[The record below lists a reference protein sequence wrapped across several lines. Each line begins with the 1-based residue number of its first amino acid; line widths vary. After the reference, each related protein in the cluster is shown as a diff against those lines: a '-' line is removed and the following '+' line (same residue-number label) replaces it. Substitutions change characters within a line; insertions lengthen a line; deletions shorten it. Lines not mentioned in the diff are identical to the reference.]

1 MTPINEKYDWF
12 LEKSGIE
19 RKSYQFDGVRWCV
32 HLETHRDPSLPIH
45 GGFIADEMGLGKTIM
60 MIATFIANFV
70 PRTLIVLP
78 NILLEQ
84 WQSEIYRTT
93 GHKALIYHGKN
104 KKLISLEQLKSAFIV
119 LTTYNTVAVTKKQLA
134 LDPSLSKDRELH
146 KIRWD
151 RIVFDEAH
159 HLRNKNSR
167 WIGCKHLKSKIRWL
181 ISGTPVQ
188 NKRRDFFNLCS
199 SLKMPASYY
208 ADTDNLRH
216 LVTNFVLKRSKKQVG
231 ISLPNLNLDN
241 ESVLW
246 KSESERKLSHDIHR
260 ALAMSAQKLKLF
272 MHARQSCI
280 LPSLLKD
287 NVDSMISNKV
297 ISKDNFNS
305 GALLCSSKMDAVV
318 STILGRKGNGNG
330 KLVFCHFR
338 GEIDSLISRLREGG
352 ISNICTFDGRVS
364 QATRFRMLRKK
375 EDYEVI
381 VLQIQTGC
389 EGLNLQQN
397 FSEVYF
403 LSPNWNPAIEDQAVA
418 RCHRIGQTKPVSV
431 FRFHMD
437 STFEKGGAKNDLNEV
452 GAENEFLTLDQ
463 YISTVQ
469 DGKREISN
477 EILPICQM

>member
-1 MTPINEKYDWF
+1 MSPINEKYNWF

-19 RKSYQFDGVRWCV
+19 RKSYQFDGIQWCV
-32 HLETHRDPSLPIH
+32 HLETHRDTSLPIH

-84 WQSEIYRTT
+84 WQSEIFRTT

-104 KKLISLEQLKSAFIV
+104 KKKITSEQLKSAFIV
-119 LTTYNTVAVTKKQLA
+119 LTTYNTVAITKKHMA
-134 LDPSLSKDRELH
+134 SSTIGPLH
-146 KIRWD
+146 EIRWD

-167 WIGCKHLKSKIRWL
+167 WTGCKMLKSKVRWL

-199 SLKMPASYY
+199 SLKMPSSYY
-208 ADTDNLRH
+208 ADVANLQH
-216 LVTNFVLKRSKKQVG
+216 LVSHFVLKRSKKQVG

-246 KSESERKLSHDIHR
+246 KNEIERNLSRDIHR
-260 ALAMSAQKLKLF
+260 ALAMSSVKLKLF

-287 NVDSMISNKV
+287 NVENMVSNKV
-297 ISKDNFNS
+297 IPKEHSTS

-330 KLVFCHFR
+330 KWVFCHFR
-338 GEIDSLISRLREGG
+338 GEIDTLISRLREGG
-352 ISNICTFDGRVS
+352 IQNICTFDGRVT
-364 QATRFRMLRKK
+364 QAARFRRLK

-381 VLQIQTGC
+381 ILQIQTGC
-389 EGLNLQQN
+389 EGLNLQKN

-403 LSPNWNPAIEDQAVA
+403 VSPHWNPAIEDQAVA

-431 FRFHMD
+431 FRFHME
-437 STFEKGGAKNDLNEV
+437 SGEM
-452 GAENEFLTLDQ
+452 ENEFLSLDQ
-463 YISTVQ
+463 YITTVQ

-477 EILPICQM
+477 EILPIGQI

>member
-1 MTPINEKYDWF
+1 MNPINEKYNWF

-19 RKSYQFDGVRWCV
+19 RKSYQLDGIRWCV

-119 LTTYNTVAVTKKQLA
+119 LTTYNTVAITKKQQET
-134 LDPSLSKDRELH
+134 PLH
-146 KIRWD
+146 EFRWD

-167 WIGCKHLKSKIRWL
+167 WIGCKMLKSKIRWL

-208 ADTDNLRH
+208 ADTNNLNH
-216 LVTNFVLKRSKKQVG
+216 LITHFVLKRTKKQVG

-260 ALAMSAQKLKLF
+260 ALAMSSQKLKLF
-272 MHARQSCI
+272 MHARQTCI

-287 NVDSMISNKV
+287 NVNSMISDRV
-297 ISKDNFNS
+297 IPKEHFKS

-318 STILGRKGNGNG
+318 STILGRRGNGNG

-338 GEIDSLISRLREGG
+338 GEIDTLIYRLREGG
-352 ISNICTFDGRVS
+352 ISNICTFDGRVT
-364 QATRFRMLRKK
+364 QAVRFRLLRKK

-381 VLQIQTGC
+381 ILQIQTGC
-389 EGLNLQQN
+389 EGLNLQKN
-397 FSEVYF
+397 FSEIYF
-403 LSPNWNPAIEDQAVA
+403 VSPHWNPAIEDQAVA
-418 RCHRIGQTKPVSV
+418 RCHRIGQTKQVSV
-431 FRFHMD
+431 FRFHME
-437 STFEKGGAKNDLNEV
+437 STKND
-452 GAENEFLTLDQ
+452 FLTLDQ
-463 YISTVQ
+463 YITTVQ

-477 EILPICQM
+477 EILPISTF

>member
-104 KKLISLEQLKSAFIV
+104 KKKITPQQLKSAFIV
-119 LTTYNTVAVTKKQLA
+119 LTTYNTVAVTKKQSA
-134 LDPSLSKDRELH
+134 ITDVVVTPLH
-146 KIRWD
+146 EIRWD

-246 KSESERKLSHDIHR
+246 KSESERRLSHDIHR

-297 ISKDNFNS
+297 ISKANFNS

-437 STFEKGGAKNDLNEV
+437 SGDTGQLER
-452 GAENEFLTLDQ
+452 EFLSLDQ
-463 YISTVQ
+463 YITTVQ

-477 EILPICQM
+477 EILPTANI

>member
-1 MTPINEKYDWF
+1 MTPINEKYNWF

-19 RKSYQFDGVRWCV
+19 RKSYQLDGIRWCV

-119 LTTYNTVAVTKKQLA
+119 LTTYNTVAVTKKQSEM
-134 LDPSLSKDRELH
+134 PLH
-146 KIRWD
+146 EIYWD

-167 WIGCKHLKSKIRWL
+167 WIGCKMLKSRIRWL

-260 ALAMSAQKLKLF
+260 ALAMSSQKLKLF

-280 LPSLLKD
+280 LPSLLKN
-287 NVDSMISNKV
+287 NVNSMISNKV

-338 GEIDSLISRLREGG
+338 GEIDTLIHRLREGG
-352 ISNICTFDGRVS
+352 ISNICTFDGRVT
-364 QATRFRMLRKK
+364 QAVRFRRLK

-381 VLQIQTGC
+381 ILQIQTGC
-389 EGLNLQQN
+389 EGLNLQKN
-397 FSEVYF
+397 FSEIYF
-403 LSPNWNPAIEDQAVA
+403 VSPHWNPAIEDQAVA
-418 RCHRIGQTKPVSV
+418 RCHRIGQTKQVSV

-437 STFEKGGAKNDLNEV
+437 SGDTGNHDL
-452 GAENEFLTLDQ
+452 EFLSLDQ
-463 YISTVQ
+463 YITTVQ

>member
-1 MTPINEKYDWF
+1 MNPINEKYNWF

-60 MIATFIANFV
+60 MIATFITNFV

-84 WQSEIYRTT
+84 WQSEIFRTT

-104 KKLISLEQLKSAFIV
+104 KKKITPEQLKSAFIV
-119 LTTYNTVAVTKKQLA
+119 LTTYNTVAITKKQQET
-134 LDPSLSKDRELH
+134 PLH
-146 KIRWD
+146 EFRWD

-167 WIGCKHLKSKIRWL
+167 WIGCKMLKSKIRWL

-208 ADTDNLRH
+208 TDVANLQH
-216 LVTNFVLKRSKKQVG
+216 LVSHFVLKRSKKQVG

-260 ALAMSAQKLKLF
+260 ALAMSSVKLKLF
-272 MHARQSCI
+272 MHARQTCI
-280 LPSLLKD
+280 LPSLLK
-287 NVDSMISNKV
+287 NSFENMVSNKV
-297 ISKDNFNS
+297 ISKTHSTS

-338 GEIDSLISRLREGG
+338 GEIDTLISRLREGG
-352 ISNICTFDGRVS
+352 IQNICTFDGRVT
-364 QATRFRMLRKK
+364 QAARFRLLRKK

-381 VLQIQTGC
+381 ILQIQSGC
-389 EGLNLQQN
+389 EGLNLQKN
-397 FSEVYF
+397 FSEIYF
-403 LSPNWNPAIEDQAVA
+403 VSPHWNPAIEDQAVA

-431 FRFHMD
+431 FRFHME
-437 STFEKGGAKNDLNEV
+437 SGFEDD
-452 GAENEFLTLDQ
+452 FLTLDQ
-463 YISTVQ
+463 YITTVQ
-469 DGKREISN
+469 DSKREISN
-477 EILPICQM
+477 EILPISTL

>member
-1 MTPINEKYDWF
+1 MLSINERYDWF

-19 RKSYQFDGVRWCV
+19 RKSYQYDGVQWCV

-60 MIATFIANFV
+60 MIATFITNFV

-84 WQSEIYRTT
+84 WQSEIFRTT

-104 KKLISLEQLKSAFIV
+104 KKKITPEQLKSAFIV
-119 LTTYNTVAVTKKQLA
+119 LTTYNTVSVTKKQ
-134 LDPSLSKDRELH
+134 PETPLH
-146 KIRWD
+146 EFRWD

-167 WIGCKHLKSKIRWL
+167 WTGCKMLKSKIRWL
-181 ISGTPVQ
+181 ISGTPIQ

-208 ADTDNLRH
+208 ADADNLHH
-216 LVTNFVLKRSKKQVG
+216 LVSNFVLKRSKKQVG

-246 KSESERKLSHDIHR
+246 KNEIERKLSHDIHR
-260 ALAMSAQKLKLF
+260 ALAMSPAKLKLF
-272 MHARQSCI
+272 MHARQTCI

-287 NVDSMISNKV
+287 NVETMVSNKV
-297 ISKDNFNS
+297 IPKEHSTS

-338 GEIDSLISRLREGG
+338 GEIDTLISRLREGG
-352 ISNICTFDGRVS
+352 IQNICTFDGRVT
-364 QATRFRMLRKK
+364 QAARFRLLRKK

-389 EGLNLQQN
+389 EGLNLQKN
-397 FSEVYF
+397 FSEIYF
-403 LSPNWNPAIEDQAVA
+403 VSPHWNPAIEDQAVA

-431 FRFHMD
+431 FRFHMESGD
-437 STFEKGGAKNDLNEV
+437 PSFED
-452 GAENEFLTLDQ
+452 EFLTLDQ
-463 YISTVQ
+463 YITTVQ

-477 EILPICQM
+477 EMLPISTL

>member
-1 MTPINEKYDWF
+1 MTPINEKYNWF

-19 RKSYQFDGVRWCV
+19 RKSYQFDGVQWCV

-84 WQSEIYRTT
+84 WQSEIFRTT

-104 KKLISLEQLKSAFIV
+104 KKKITPEQLKSAFIV
-119 LTTYNTVAVTKKQLA
+119 LTTYNTVSVTKKQ
-134 LDPSLSKDRELH
+134 PETPLH
-146 KIRWD
+146 EFRWD

-167 WIGCKHLKSKIRWL
+167 WTGCKMLKSKVRWL
-181 ISGTPVQ
+181 ISGTPIQ

-208 ADTDNLRH
+208 ADADNLQH
-216 LVTNFVLKRSKKQVG
+216 LVSNFVLKRSKKQVG

-246 KSESERKLSHDIHR
+246 KNEIERQLSHDIHR
-260 ALAMSAQKLKLF
+260 ALAMSSVKLKLF
-272 MHARQSCI
+272 MHARQTCI

-287 NVDSMISNKV
+287 NVETMVSNKV
-297 ISKDNFNS
+297 IPKEHSTS

-338 GEIDSLISRLREGG
+338 GEIDTLISRLREGG
-352 ISNICTFDGRVS
+352 IQNICTFDGRVS
-364 QATRFRMLRKK
+364 QAARFRLLHKK

-389 EGLNLQQN
+389 EGLNLQKN
-397 FSEVYF
+397 FSEIYF
-403 LSPNWNPAIEDQAVA
+403 VSPHWNPAIEDQAVA

-437 STFEKGGAKNDLNEV
+437 STFEKGLNEV
-452 GAENEFLTLDQ
+452 RAKNEFLTLDQ
-463 YISTVQ
+463 YITTVQ

-477 EILPICQM
+477 EILPIQQL

>member
-1 MTPINEKYDWF
+1 MLSINERYDWF

-19 RKSYQFDGVRWCV
+19 RKSYQYDGVQWCV

-60 MIATFIANFV
+60 MITTFITNFV

-84 WQSEIYRTT
+84 WQSEIFRTT

-104 KKLISLEQLKSAFIV
+104 KKKITPEQLKSAFIV
-119 LTTYNTVAVTKKQLA
+119 LTTYNTVSVTKKQ
-134 LDPSLSKDRELH
+134 PETPLH
-146 KIRWD
+146 EFRWD

-167 WIGCKHLKSKIRWL
+167 WTGCKMLKSKIRWL
-181 ISGTPVQ
+181 ISGTPIQ

-208 ADTDNLRH
+208 ADADNLHH
-216 LVTNFVLKRSKKQVG
+216 LVSNFVLKRSKKQVG

-246 KSESERKLSHDIHR
+246 KNEIERKLSHDIHR
-260 ALAMSAQKLKLF
+260 ALAMSSVKLKLF
-272 MHARQSCI
+272 MHARQTCI

-287 NVDSMISNKV
+287 NVETMVSNKV
-297 ISKDNFNS
+297 IPKEHSTS

-338 GEIDSLISRLREGG
+338 GEIDTLISRLREGG
-352 ISNICTFDGRVS
+352 IQNICTFDGRVT
-364 QATRFRMLRKK
+364 QAARFRLLRKK

-389 EGLNLQQN
+389 EGLNLQKN
-397 FSEVYF
+397 FSEIYF
-403 LSPNWNPAIEDQAVA
+403 VSPHWNPAIEDQAVA

-437 STFEKGGAKNDLNEV
+437 STFEKGLNEV
-452 GAENEFLTLDQ
+452 RAKNEFLTLDQ
-463 YISTVQ
+463 YITTVQ

-477 EILPICQM
+477 EMLPISNL

>member
-1 MTPINEKYDWF
+1 MLSINERYDWF

-19 RKSYQFDGVRWCV
+19 RKSYQYDGVQWCV

-60 MIATFIANFV
+60 MIATFITNFV

-84 WQSEIYRTT
+84 WQSEIFRTT

-104 KKLISLEQLKSAFIV
+104 KKKITPEQLKSAFIV
-119 LTTYNTVAVTKKQLA
+119 LTTYNTVSVTKKQ
-134 LDPSLSKDRELH
+134 PETPLH
-146 KIRWD
+146 EFRWD

-167 WIGCKHLKSKIRWL
+167 WTGCKMLKSKVRWL

-208 ADTDNLRH
+208 ADADNLQH
-216 LVTNFVLKRSKKQVG
+216 LVSNFVLKRSKKQVG

-246 KSESERKLSHDIHR
+246 KNEIERKLSHDIHR
-260 ALAMSAQKLKLF
+260 ALAMSPVKLKLF
-272 MHARQSCI
+272 MHARQTCI
-280 LPSLLKD
+280 LPSLLKNSLENMVSD
-287 NVDSMISNKV
+287 KV
-297 ISKDNFNS
+297 ISKTHSTS
-305 GALLCSSKMDAVV
+305 GAILCSSKMDAVV

-338 GEIDSLISRLREGG
+338 GEIDTLISRLREGG
-352 ISNICTFDGRVS
+352 IQNICTFDGRVT
-364 QATRFRMLRKK
+364 QAARFRLLRKK

-381 VLQIQTGC
+381 ILQIQTGC
-389 EGLNLQQN
+389 EGLNLQKN
-397 FSEVYF
+397 FSEIYF
-403 LSPNWNPAIEDQAVA
+403 VSPHWNPAIEDQAVA

-437 STFEKGGAKNDLNEV
+437 STFEKGGAKN
-452 GAENEFLTLDQ
+452 EFLTLDQ
-463 YISTVQ
+463 YITTVQ

-477 EILPICQM
+477 EMLPISTL

>member
-1 MTPINEKYDWF
+1 MSPINEKYNWF

-19 RKSYQFDGVRWCV
+19 RKSYQFYGVQWCV
-32 HLETHRDPSLPIH
+32 NLETHRDTSLPIH

-60 MIATFIANFV
+60 MIATFVTNFV

-84 WQSEIYRTT
+84 WQTEIFRTT

-104 KKLISLEQLKSAFIV
+104 KKKITPEELKSAFIV
-119 LTTYNTVAVTKKQLA
+119 LTTYNTVAVTKKQLGMA
-134 LDPSLSKDRELH
+134 LHE
-146 KIRWD
+146 ITWD

-167 WIGCKHLKSKIRWL
+167 WIGCKMLKSKIRWL

-188 NKRRDFFNLCS
+188 NKRRDFFNLCG

-208 ADTDNLRH
+208 ADVDNLQH

-231 ISLPNLNLDN
+231 ISLPDLNLDN

-246 KSESERKLSHDIHR
+246 KNEIERKLSHDIHN
-260 ALAMSAQKLKLF
+260 ALAMTPSSGNKLKLF
-272 MHARQSCI
+272 MHARQTCI
-280 LPSLLKD
+280 LPSLLKN
-287 NVDSMISNKV
+287 NVESMVFNKV
-297 ISKDNFNS
+297 IPKEHSTS
-305 GALLCSSKMDAVV
+305 GALFCSSKMDAVV

-338 GEIDSLISRLREGG
+338 GEIDTLNSRLREGG
-352 ISNICTFDGRVS
+352 IQKICTFDGRVT
-364 QATRFRMLRKK
+364 QASRFRRLK

-381 VLQIQTGC
+381 ILQIQTGC

-397 FSEVYF
+397 FSEIYF
-403 LSPNWNPAIEDQAVA
+403 VSPHWNPAIEDQAVA

-431 FRFHMD
+431 FRFHME
-437 STFEKGGAKNDLNEV
+437 STFLSEAKKGLNEV
-452 GAENEFLTLDQ
+452 TAKDEFLTLDQ
-463 YISTVQ
+463 YITTVQ

-477 EILPICQM
+477 EILPTSTFSPTS

>member
-1 MTPINEKYDWF
+1 MNPINEKYNWF

-119 LTTYNTVAVTKKQLA
+119 LTTYNTVAVTKKQSET
-134 LDPSLSKDRELH
+134 PLH
-146 KIRWD
+146 EIRWD

-167 WIGCKHLKSKIRWL
+167 WVGCKMLKSKIRWL

-246 KSESERKLSHDIHR
+246 KSESERRLSRDIHR

-287 NVDSMISNKV
+287 NVDSMISDRV
-297 ISKDNFNS
+297 IPKEHFKS

-431 FRFHMD
+431 FRFHME
-437 STFEKGGAKNDLNEV
+437 STKND
-452 GAENEFLTLDQ
+452 FLTLDQ
-463 YISTVQ
+463 YITTVQ

-477 EILPICQM
+477 EILPISTF

>member
-1 MTPINEKYDWF
+1 MTPINEKYNWF

-19 RKSYQFDGVRWCV
+19 RKSYQFDGVQWCV

-84 WQSEIYRTT
+84 WQSEIFRTT

-104 KKLISLEQLKSAFIV
+104 KKKITPEHLKSAFIV
-119 LTTYNTVAVTKKQLA
+119 LTTYNTVAITKKQ
-134 LDPSLSKDRELH
+134 PETPLH
-146 KIRWD
+146 EFRWD

-167 WIGCKHLKSKIRWL
+167 WTGCKMLKSKVRWL

-208 ADTDNLRH
+208 ADVDNLQH
-216 LVTNFVLKRSKKQVG
+216 LVSNFVLKRSKKQVG

-246 KSESERKLSHDIHR
+246 KNEIERKLSHDIHR
-260 ALAMSAQKLKLF
+260 ALSMSSVKLKLF
-272 MHARQSCI
+272 MHARQTCI
-280 LPSLLKD
+280 LPSLLKN
-287 NVDSMISNKV
+287 NVENMVSNKV
-297 ISKDNFNS
+297 IPKEHSTS

-338 GEIDSLISRLREGG
+338 GEIDTLISRLREGG
-352 ISNICTFDGRVS
+352 IQNICTFDGRVS
-364 QATRFRMLRKK
+364 QAARFRLLHKK

-389 EGLNLQQN
+389 EGLNLQKN
-397 FSEVYF
+397 FSEIYF
-403 LSPNWNPAIEDQAVA
+403 VSPHWNPAIEDQAVA

-437 STFEKGGAKNDLNEV
+437 STFEKGLNEV
-452 GAENEFLTLDQ
+452 RAKNEFLTLDQ
-463 YISTVQ
+463 YITTVQ

-477 EILPICQM
+477 EMLPISTL

>member
-1 MTPINEKYDWF
+1 MHEF
-12 LEKSGIE
+12 
-19 RKSYQFDGVRWCV
+19 
-32 HLETHRDPSLPIH
+32 
-45 GGFIADEMGLGKTIM
+45 
-60 MIATFIANFV
+60 
-70 PRTLIVLP
+70 
-78 NILLEQ
+78 
-84 WQSEIYRTT
+84 
-93 GHKALIYHGKN
+93 
-104 KKLISLEQLKSAFIV
+104 
-119 LTTYNTVAVTKKQLA
+119 
-134 LDPSLSKDRELH
+134 
-146 KIRWD
+146 RWD

-167 WIGCKHLKSKIRWL
+167 WTGCKMLKSKIRWL

-199 SLKMPASYY
+199 SLKMPSSYY
-208 ADTDNLRH
+208 ADVANLQH
-216 LVTNFVLKRSKKQVG
+216 LVSHFVLKRSKKQVG

-246 KSESERKLSHDIHR
+246 KNEIERNLSRDIHR
-260 ALAMSAQKLKLF
+260 ALAMSSVKLKLF

-287 NVDSMISNKV
+287 NVENMVSNKV
-297 ISKDNFNS
+297 IPKEHSTS

-338 GEIDSLISRLREGG
+338 GEIDTLISRLREGG
-352 ISNICTFDGRVS
+352 IQNICTFDGRVT
-364 QATRFRMLRKK
+364 QAARFRRLK

-381 VLQIQTGC
+381 ILQIQTGC
-389 EGLNLQQN
+389 EGLNLQKN

-403 LSPNWNPAIEDQAVA
+403 VSPHWNPAIEDQAVA

-431 FRFHMD
+431 FRFHME
-437 STFEKGGAKNDLNEV
+437 SGEM
-452 GAENEFLTLDQ
+452 ENEFLSLDQ
-463 YISTVQ
+463 YITTVQ

-477 EILPICQM
+477 EILPIGQI

>member
-1 MTPINEKYDWF
+1 MLSINERYDWF

-19 RKSYQFDGVRWCV
+19 RKSYQYDGVQWCV

-60 MIATFIANFV
+60 MITTFITNFV

-84 WQSEIYRTT
+84 WQSEIFRTT

-104 KKLISLEQLKSAFIV
+104 KKKITPEQLKSAFIV
-119 LTTYNTVAVTKKQLA
+119 LTTYNTVSVTKKQ
-134 LDPSLSKDRELH
+134 PETPLH
-146 KIRWD
+146 EFRWD

-167 WIGCKHLKSKIRWL
+167 WTGCKMLKSKIRWL
-181 ISGTPVQ
+181 ISGTPIQ

-208 ADTDNLRH
+208 ADADNLHH
-216 LVTNFVLKRSKKQVG
+216 LVSNFVLKRSKKQVG

-246 KSESERKLSHDIHR
+246 KNEIERKLSHDIHR
-260 ALAMSAQKLKLF
+260 ALAMSPAKLKLF
-272 MHARQSCI
+272 MHARQTCI
-280 LPSLLKD
+280 LPSLLKG
-287 NVDSMISNKV
+287 NVETMVSNKV
-297 ISKDNFNS
+297 IPKEHSTS

-338 GEIDSLISRLREGG
+338 GEIDTLISRLREGG
-352 ISNICTFDGRVS
+352 IQNICTFDGRVT
-364 QATRFRMLRKK
+364 QAARFRLLRKK

-389 EGLNLQQN
+389 EGLNLQKN
-397 FSEVYF
+397 FSEIYF
-403 LSPNWNPAIEDQAVA
+403 VSPHWNPAIEDQAVA

-431 FRFHMD
+431 FRFHMESGD
-437 STFEKGGAKNDLNEV
+437 PSFED
-452 GAENEFLTLDQ
+452 EFLTLDQ
-463 YISTVQ
+463 YITTVQ

-477 EILPICQM
+477 EILPISIL

>member
-1 MTPINEKYDWF
+1 MNPINEKYNWF

-19 RKSYQFDGVRWCV
+19 RKSYQFDGVQWCV

-60 MIATFIANFV
+60 MIATFISNFV

-84 WQSEIYRTT
+84 WQSEIFRTT

-104 KKLISLEQLKSAFIV
+104 KKKITPEQLKSAFIV
-119 LTTYNTVAVTKKQLA
+119 LTTYNTVAVTKKQQETA
-134 LDPSLSKDRELH
+134 LHEF
-146 KIRWD
+146 RWD

-167 WIGCKHLKSKIRWL
+167 WTGCKMLKSKIRWL

-208 ADTDNLRH
+208 TDVANLQH
-216 LVTNFVLKRSKKQVG
+216 LVSHFVLKRSKKQVG

-246 KSESERKLSHDIHR
+246 KNEIERNLSRDIHR

-287 NVDSMISNKV
+287 NVENMVSNKV
-297 ISKDNFNS
+297 IPKEHSTS

-338 GEIDSLISRLREGG
+338 GEIDTLISRLREGG
-352 ISNICTFDGRVS
+352 IQNICTFDGRVT
-364 QATRFRMLRKK
+364 QAVRFRLLRKK

-389 EGLNLQQN
+389 EGLNLQKN

-403 LSPNWNPAIEDQAVA
+403 VSPHWNPAIEDQAVA

-431 FRFHMD
+431 FRFHME
-437 STFEKGGAKNDLNEV
+437 SGEM
-452 GAENEFLTLDQ
+452 ENEFLSLDQ
-463 YISTVQ
+463 YITTVQ

-477 EILPICQM
+477 EILPIGQI

>member
-1 MTPINEKYDWF
+1 MLSINERYDWF

-19 RKSYQFDGVRWCV
+19 RKSYQYDGVQWCV

-60 MIATFIANFV
+60 MIATFITNFV

-84 WQSEIYRTT
+84 WQSEIFRTT

-104 KKLISLEQLKSAFIV
+104 KKKITPEQLKSAFIV
-119 LTTYNTVAVTKKQLA
+119 LTTYNTVSVTKKQ
-134 LDPSLSKDRELH
+134 PETPLH
-146 KIRWD
+146 EFRWD

-167 WIGCKHLKSKIRWL
+167 WTGCKMLKSKIRWL
-181 ISGTPVQ
+181 ISGTPIQ

-208 ADTDNLRH
+208 ADADNLHH
-216 LVTNFVLKRSKKQVG
+216 LVSNFVLKRSKKQVG

-246 KSESERKLSHDIHR
+246 KNEIERKLSHDIHR
-260 ALAMSAQKLKLF
+260 ALAMSSVKLKLF
-272 MHARQSCI
+272 MHARQTCI

-287 NVDSMISNKV
+287 NVETMVSNKV
-297 ISKDNFNS
+297 IPKEHSTS

-338 GEIDSLISRLREGG
+338 GEIDTLISRLREGG
-352 ISNICTFDGRVS
+352 IQNICTFDGRVT
-364 QATRFRMLRKK
+364 QAARFRLLRKK

-389 EGLNLQQN
+389 EGLNLQKN
-397 FSEVYF
+397 FSEIYF
-403 LSPNWNPAIEDQAVA
+403 VSPHWNPAIEDQAVA

-437 STFEKGGAKNDLNEV
+437 STFEKGLNEV
-452 GAENEFLTLDQ
+452 RAKNEFLTLDQ
-463 YISTVQ
+463 YITTVQ

-477 EILPICQM
+477 EMLPISTL

>member
-1 MTPINEKYDWF
+1 MNPINEKYDWF

-19 RKSYQFDGVRWCV
+19 RKSYQFDGVQWCV

-119 LTTYNTVAVTKKQLA
+119 LTTYNTVAVTKKQHET
-134 LDPSLSKDRELH
+134 PLH
-146 KIRWD
+146 EFRWD

-167 WIGCKHLKSKIRWL
+167 WIGCKHLKSKVRWL

-208 ADTDNLRH
+208 ADADNLHH
-216 LVTNFVLKRSKKQVG
+216 LVSNFVLKRSKKQVG

-246 KSESERKLSHDIHR
+246 KNETERKLSHDIHR
-260 ALAMSAQKLKLF
+260 ALAMSPLAQQKLKLF

-280 LPSLLKD
+280 LPSLLKN
-287 NVDSMISNKV
+287 NVDSMITNKV

-338 GEIDSLISRLREGG
+338 GEIDSLSSRLREGG
-352 ISNICTFDGRVS
+352 IQNICTFDGRVS
-364 QATRFRMLRKK
+364 QAARFRLLK

-381 VLQIQTGC
+381 ILQIQTGC
-389 EGLNLQQN
+389 EGLNLQKN
-397 FSEVYF
+397 FSEIYF
-403 LSPNWNPAIEDQAVA
+403 VSPHWNPAIEDQAVA

-431 FRFHMD
+431 FRFHME
-437 STFEKGGAKNDLNEV
+437 STFLSEAKKGLNEV
-452 GAENEFLTLDQ
+452 RAKNEFLTLDQ
-463 YISTVQ
+463 YITTVQ

-477 EILPICQM
+477 EMLPISTL

>member
-1 MTPINEKYDWF
+1 MNPINEKYDWF

-19 RKSYQFDGVRWCV
+19 RKSYQLDGVQWCV

-119 LTTYNTVAVTKKQLA
+119 LTTYNTVAVTKKQHET
-134 LDPSLSKDRELH
+134 PLH
-146 KIRWD
+146 EFRWD

-167 WIGCKHLKSKIRWL
+167 WTGCKHLKSKVRWL

-246 KSESERKLSHDIHR
+246 KSESERRLSRDIHR

-431 FRFHMD
+431 FRFHME
-437 STFEKGGAKNDLNEV
+437 STKND
-452 GAENEFLTLDQ
+452 FLTLDQ
-463 YISTVQ
+463 YITTVQ

-477 EILPICQM
+477 EILPISTF

>member
-19 RKSYQFDGVRWCV
+19 RKSYQLDGVRWCV

-119 LTTYNTVAVTKKQLA
+119 LTTYNTVAITKKQSA
-134 LDPSLSKDRELH
+134 ITDVTVTPLH
-146 KIRWD
+146 EIRWD

-167 WIGCKHLKSKIRWL
+167 WIGCKHLKSKVRWL

-216 LVTNFVLKRSKKQVG
+216 LVANFVLKRSKKQVG

-246 KSESERKLSHDIHR
+246 KSESERRLSRDIHR

-352 ISNICTFDGRVS
+352 IQNICTFDGRIS
-364 QATRFRMLRKK
+364 QATRFRLLRKK
-375 EDYEVI
+375 EHYEVI

-431 FRFHMD
+431 FRFQMESGDTGQLDH
-437 STFEKGGAKNDLNEV
+437 
-452 GAENEFLTLDQ
+452 EFLTLDQ
-463 YISTVQ
+463 YITTVQ